1 MSKNKKKTYV
11 PTMTKI
17 KDLQWYYLLPLIFI
31 VAVLPLIVFAK
42 VITVEGL
49 ERINWK
55 GPESNIDFFSYYKS
69 LYFIGASYIS
79 FLLLVLLKITGQ
91 FEFRKSKAYIKYYIP
106 LVIYILFVALSYFNA
121 TDKIVAGRGFIELFQ
136 GVWVLIGYALVVVA
150 VINMVH
156 NEKQVKLLVGA
167 YVFVG
172 LVTAVIGASQY
183 FGRDIFR
190 TDFAKMLFLP
200 EYLHH
205 IAEGLEFKFGKYT
218 IYATMYNT
226 NYVGSFG
233 AMLLSLA
240 VALFMYAKE
249 RKQIIASGI
258 FMALMAFVLLGSNSR
273 AGFVGFAFGMIFII
287 FLFRKS
293 FKPNLRKI
301 LGIMV
306 AGVIILI
313 LMNAFSNGRVLKE
326 FQSLR
331 LSLETE
337 RLENTNKK
345 NVFIKDLIFDEYS
358 LQVVT
363 SRESLTI
370 LYDGNQITFEDTEGQ
385 PLAIKKIGKN
395 ITFPD
400 ERYFNYII
408 KLDTENHNFEADIYN
423 QSFKIYFV
431 NDGFRMIG
439 SGGVLGVTDYPDRLR
454 FLDGYERFGSSR
466 GYIWSRS
473 VPILKETLLIGKGP
487 DMYTIVF
494 PQKDYVGKMIAF
506 DNESMIVDKPHNM
519 YLQVGIN
526 TGVLS
531 LLALLAVYGMYF
543 FDSMKIYTR
552 RRMTTFIDH
561 VGVGTF
567 TAVMSYL
574 GAAFFNDQIISVAP
588 LFYVMVGLGI
598 AINQQVKGTL

>member
-1 MSKNKKKTYV
+1 
-11 PTMTKI
+11 
-17 KDLQWYYLLPLIFI
+17 
-31 VAVLPLIVFAK
+31 
-42 VITVEGL
+42 
-49 ERINWK
+49 
-55 GPESNIDFFSYYKS
+55 
-69 LYFIGASYIS
+69 
-79 FLLLVLLKITGQ
+79 
-91 FEFRKSKAYIKYYIP
+91 
-106 LVIYILFVALSYFNA
+106 
-121 TDKIVAGRGFIELFQ
+121 
-136 GVWVLIGYALVVVA
+136 
-150 VINMVH
+150 
-156 NEKQVKLLVGA
+156 
-167 YVFVG
+167 
-172 LVTAVIGASQY
+172 
-183 FGRDIFR
+183 
-190 TDFAKMLFLP
+190 
-200 EYLHH
+200 
-205 IAEGLEFKFGKYT
+205 
-218 IYATMYNT
+218 
-226 NYVGSFG
+226 
-233 AMLLSLA
+233 
-240 VALFMYAKE
+240 
-249 RKQIIASGI
+249 
-258 FMALMAFVLLGSNSR
+258 MALMAFILLGSNSR

-431 NDGFRMIG
+431 NDGFRMMG

-526 TGVLS
+526 TGMIS

-543 FDSMKIYTR
+543 FDSMKIYSR

-561 VGVGTF
+561 VGVGAF

-598 AINQQVKGTL
+598 AINQQVRGTL